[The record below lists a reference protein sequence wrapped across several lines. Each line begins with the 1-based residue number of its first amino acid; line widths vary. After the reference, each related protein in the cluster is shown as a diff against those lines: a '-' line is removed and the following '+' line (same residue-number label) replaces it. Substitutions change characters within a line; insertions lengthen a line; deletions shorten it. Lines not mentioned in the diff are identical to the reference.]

1 MKKSLIIESSNISY
15 CTLSVVCAVI
25 LALLKLTC
33 YNCTFTSKHKKCM
46 YVMFVCMLN
55 WPFPRVQLAILRSL
69 WRLGRCLVELHHGTV
84 LLDEFRP
91 SFLFAL
97 VTQPIRRDSVNK
109 TVPECNCTQHRPSH
123 PPQLRI
129 ANKNCMGQCWERR
142 LAGLYSCNMAS
153 QDWLAKRSTKTNNN
167 GS

>member
-129 ANKNCMGQCWERR
+129 ANKNCMGLNVER
-142 LAGLYSCNMAS
+142 GAS
-153 QDWLAKRSTKTNNN
+153 QGCTAVTWPHKI
-167 GS
+167 G